1 MRRRETVTAV
11 REAEMTATVTD
22 RRATVLRQV
31 LAVLALA
38 LCLLAIGGQAPALAA
53 EGDTIKVTVTDDGT
67 PLEGVT
73 VLVTGDAGQTQGT
86 TDAAGQA
93 AVEVDGGGSFE
104 ITVDPAT
111 LPDGVEAPAEPMT
124 YSKLSSGVS
133 YAALALG
140 ADASPASPTGA
151 ASPAGPAS
159 GAGASPSSTDDETPV
174 ASGAPS
180 GDEGVVAGEESD
192 AGGSFGHQLATKVV
206 RGIVFGLILALA
218 SIGVSL
224 IYGTTGLNNFAHG
237 ELVTF
242 GGFVAYIAMTAAGL
256 NGWVAL
262 ILALILGGVF
272 GWLQNAVLWHPLRRR
287 RVGLIQ
293 LMIVSI
299 GLALFLRYLYAF
311 LFGPNRL
318 VMPQSFGAVAHPL
331 GVSVSYWDLWGSVI
345 SVVLLVL
352 VAFIL
357 ERTRLGKSVRAVS
370 DNKLL
375 AATTGIHVERVIRIV
390 WVGGAALAAVSGV
403 LVSFYQTLSFQAGA
417 QILLLIFAA
426 VTLGG
431 LGSAYGALVGSL
443 LLSLLIELSTFI
455 IPTSMKNVAALLV
468 MILILL
474 VRPQGI
480 LGKAQRVG

>member
-1 MRRRETVTAV
+1 
-11 REAEMTATVTD
+11 MTATETLPTTG
-22 RRATVLRQV
+22 RRAVAARH
-31 LAVLALA
+31 
-38 LCLLAIGGQAPALAA
+38 ALAA
-53 EGDTIKVTVTDDGT
+53 LLLAVCLLLLAGQVPAHADDGEIIRVTVTDDGA
-67 PLEGVT
+67 PVEGAT
-73 VLVTGDAGQTQGT
+73 VLVTGASGESQGT
-86 TDAAGQA
+86 TDARGQA
-93 AVEVDGGGSFE
+93 EVEVAGTGSFE

-111 LPDGVEAPAEPMT
+111 LPEGVEPPAEPMT
-124 YSKLSSGVS
+124 YSKVSSGTS
-133 YAALALG
+133 YAALKLG
-140 ADASPASPTGA
+140 AEA
-151 ASPAGPAS
+151 
-159 GAGASPSSTDDETPV
+159 AGASPSGSGTSGPASASPGGTAAET
-174 ASGAPS
+174 ASSP
-180 GDEGVVAGEESD
+180 D
-192 AGGSFGHQLATKVV
+192 AGPSTAGTDEAGADEAGTTGSFGHQLATKLV
-206 RGIVFGLILALA
+206 RGTVFGLILALA

-242 GGFVAYIAMTAAGL
+242 GGFVAYIAMTSAGV

-262 ILALILGGVF
+262 ALALVLGGAF
-272 GWLQNAVLWHPLRRR
+272 GWVQNAVLWHPLRRR

-293 LMIVSI
+293 IMIVSI

-311 LFGPNRL
+311 FFGPNRL
-318 VMPQSFGAVAHPL
+318 VMPQSFAAAAQPL
-331 GVSVSYWDLWGSVI
+331 GVSVSYWDLWGSLV
-345 SVVLLVL
+345 SMALLALVVW
-352 VAFIL
+352 IL
-357 ERTRLGKSVRAVS
+357 ERTRLGKSVRAVA

-443 LLSLLIELSTFI
+443 LLSWFIELSTFVL
-455 IPTSMKNVAALLV
+455 PTSMKNVAALIV
-468 MILILL
+468 MIIILL

-480 LGKAQRVG
+480 LGRAQRVG